1 MPGKFQKL
9 RCLLM
14 GDMVKS
20 LLWLL
25 DFALTFVV
33 SALKLG
39 GVLAIDSCKSFLLHV
54 ISLPLLGGGPHI
66 AFHLPHEDPRM
77 SQVEETTLI

>member
-20 LLWLL
+20 MLWLL
-25 DFALTFVV
+25 DFAFTFVV

-39 GVLAIDSCKSFLLHV
+39 GVLAVDGCFLLHV
-54 ISLPLLGGGPHI
+54 MSPFAGRWTTRGLSPATGGP
-66 AFHLPHEDPRM
+66 
-77 SQVEETTLI
+77 